1 MQNIQVIENLKNLLV
16 EYTSNTEM
24 QIVDNLTMIFQSF
37 ESKSLKEDI
46 DNYAEFVLLG
56 ASLFELKAK
65 RLLPQEEEVDWL
77 DEVELIKDKDLAFAR
92 LLQFKAFTEVGVAMA
107 VKVRE
112 TERQIPAFK
121 YYQTNSLTVKP
132 EIEYQLDINK
142 FNDTAIE
149 VFSRYKTIQGF
160 SHIDKELPDLQAAI
174 DDLLKIVDK
183 RLNTTFEELVS
194 AVNSSQEAV
203 AFFLALLEAV
213 RWGFIKAEQT
223 NGNKEITVSYTHLT
237 LPTNVAV

>member
-1 MQNIQVIENLKNLLV
+1 MQNIQVIENLKSLLV
-16 EYTSNTEM
+16 EYTSSTEM

-92 LLQFKAFTEVGVAMA
+92 LLQFKAFTEVGLAMA

-194 AVNSSQEAV
+194 SVNSSQEAV

-223 NGNKEITVSYTHLT
+223 NVNKEIIIEKNYE
-237 LPTNVAV
+237 

>member
-132 EIEYQLDINK
+132 EIENQLDINK

-160 SHIDKELPDLQAAI
+160 SHIDKQLPDLQAAI

-194 AVNSSQEAV
+194 SVNSSQEAV

-223 NGNKEITVSYTHLT
+223 NGNKEIIIEKNYE
-237 LPTNVAV
+237 

>member
-160 SHIDKELPDLQAAI
+160 SHIDKQLPDLQAAI

-194 AVNSSQEAV
+194 SVNSSQEAV

-223 NGNKEITVSYTHLT
+223 NGNKEIIIEKNYE
-237 LPTNVAV
+237 